1 MSQPVNGRGAAP
13 IPEIGRELI
22 TGSITTNYHDQGSG
36 EPVLLI
42 HGSGPGVTAWANWRL
57 TIPRLSQQMRVIAP
71 DMAGFGYTR
80 VGEGV
85 TPDRALWVRQLVD
98 LLDALGLQQ
107 VSVVGNSFGGAIA
120 LALASEHPQRVRSL
134 VLMGAVGVSFPL
146 SEGLDKVWGYVPS
159 HAAMRELLDVFVYDP
174 SFITDDLVDMRYRAS
189 IRDDVQARFAALFP
203 APRQRGIDAVALP
216 VVQLRAIRQPALLLH
231 GRQDRVIPLA
241 VSHKLQAL
249 LPKARLE
256 VIEHCGHWVQIEHPD
271 EFVAHVSAFLQAH
284 GAAKGA

>member
-1 MSQPVNGRGAAP
+1 
-13 IPEIGRELI
+13 
-22 TGSITTNYHDQGSG
+22 
-36 EPVLLI
+36 
-42 HGSGPGVTAWANWRL
+42 
-57 TIPRLSQQMRVIAP
+57 MRVIAP

-80 VGEGV
+80 VAEGV

-203 APRQRGIDAVALP
+203 ALDRCAGAARGKAARHPAAGAVA
-216 VVQLRAIRQPALLLH
+216 AWPARPRH
-231 GRQDRVIPLA
+231 SAGRLA
-241 VSHKLQAL
+241 QA
-249 LPKARLE
+249 A
-256 VIEHCGHWVQIEHPD
+256 
-271 EFVAHVSAFLQAH
+271 
-284 GAAKGA
+284 GAAAESAARSDRTLWPLGADRAPR